1 MGLCHCNGMLVLEEC
16 ADETTIRRVV
26 KDSLTKFPLPS
37 VHDFEYRVT
46 MLLILKLYVLLVE
59 YGAIKFF

>member
-1 MGLCHCNGMLVLEEC
+1 MLVLEEC

-26 KDSLTKFPLPS
+26 KDSLPKFPLLS

-46 MLLILKLYVLLVE
+46 MLLILKMYVLLVE
-59 YGAIKFF
+59 YGAINFFKCTLDHYS

>member
-1 MGLCHCNGMLVLEEC
+1 MGLYHCNGMLVLEEC

-26 KDSLTKFPLPS
+26 KDSLTKFSLLT